1 MLVYW
6 SRSLR
11 AQPRQNMLKI
21 INLKLVK
28 YPIMAGHGNA
38 QAGSYKVIIF
48 KNTCD
53 FGPLLVLF
61 CSLVHSAHKEI
72 NCFCHCTL

>member
-21 INLKLVK
+21 INKKLVK
-28 YPIMAGHGNA
+28 YSIMAGHGNA
-38 QAGSYKVIIF
+38 QAGS
-48 KNTCD
+48 
-53 FGPLLVLF
+53 
-61 CSLVHSAHKEI
+61 
-72 NCFCHCTL
+72 